1 MGRNSSKRGASY
13 SSTPPREFAK
23 YGWGRCPS
31 CGSTTEPQDGVCFVC
46 GCPATWRQIER
57 SHDRAFTFNPCPGY
71 PTRQQ
76 RKKEDRERLAP

>member
-1 MGRNSSKRGASY
+1 MGRNSTRPGRSY
-13 SSTPPREFAK
+13 SSEPPRHEYSK

-57 SHDRAFTFNPCPGY
+57 SHDRAFVFNPCPGY
-71 PTRQQ
+71 PTREQ
-76 RKKEDRERLAP
+76 RKRDNVP